1 MPIRKGTTPGIRIGT
16 QSDDPDMDLE
26 SIDEL
31 PFYPTRADPANMGME
46 EINLE

>member
-1 MPIRKGTTPGIRIGT
+1 MKKGATPGIRIGT
-16 QSDDPDMDLE
+16 QSDDPDMDLQ

-31 PFYPTRADPANMGME
+31 PLSPKKTDPANMEME